1 MRKLVSI
8 VLTVAMLLAT
18 AACTGGPST
27 DPGDEDPYSEAA
39 LRYGQAPVPHPDVTF
54 QPDVV
59 LVGGGGRSIRSVTAD
74 GLTWR
79 LDGKAKHA
87 DDLAVGKVMFVTGR
101 GVGRVLHLEREG
113 GDLLVT
119 VGPVTL
125 TEVIRDGTFEKKG
138 VPLDNPVVYQAGE
151 PSWANP
157 EEADAAVTPSPTG
170 RFGKSAPVRVAPAVP
185 PPARPLQPPPT
196 RNREVQTVAANFS
209 TGVSFSDGAEISYHY
224 DRDGLRL
231 IGRVALTFTSPSAD
245 FHLDVRGG
253 SLKRAELEIT
263 GGFGIRMSF
272 QAAIQNGQNIRAV
285 LPIPVEAAFPIGVVL
300 GVPLTLTIGQT
311 LKVTTAFGA
320 KAGSINGS
328 GEFSLAGKL
337 GYGYANGTF
346 GPKVTTNVQRK
357 SSITK
362 SLHGV
367 PVGVMGLLVEHRV
380 KFDVGFN
387 AFVFKAG
394 VYFELSTACGTTMGS
409 ALGAVATLGSHFV
422 ECRGV
427 GLGVWA
433 RYGVGYS
440 ILQPVV
446 NVINKFLN
454 LINVKPINAENRLG
468 PPPYRVWSKEEI
480 DPPNTKICGTP
491 QPSAD

>member
-1 MRKLVSI
+1 MRKCLSI
-8 VLTVAMLLAT
+8 VLIVAMLLAT
-18 AACTGGPST
+18 GACRGGSPADTGS
-27 DPGDEDPYSEAA
+27 EDPYSEAA
-39 LRYGQAPVPHPDVTF
+39 LRYGLAPVPHPDVTF

-101 GVGRVLHLEREG
+101 GVGRVLHLDRDG

-138 VPLDNPVVYQAGE
+138 ITLDNPVVYQAGE
-151 PSWANP
+151 PLWAET
-157 EEADAAVTPSPTG
+157 EEAEAATPSPTG
-170 RFGKSAPVRVAPAVP
+170 RFGKSAPVRLAPAAP
-185 PPARPLQPPPT
+185 PVRPVQPPPT
-196 RNREVQTVAANFS
+196 RAQEVQTVAANFS
-209 TGVSFSDGAEISYHY
+209 TAVSFSDGAEVSYRY
-224 DRDGLRL
+224 DRDGTRL
-231 IGRVALTFTSPSAD
+231 IGRVALTFKSPRAD
-245 FHLDVRGG
+245 FHLDIRGG
-253 SLKRAELEIT
+253 TLRRAELEIT

-272 QAAIQNGQNIRAV
+272 ETAIQNGQNIRAV
-285 LPIPVEAAFPIGVVL
+285 LPIPVEAAFPIGTVL

-320 KAGSINGS
+320 KLGSMKGS

-337 GYGYANGTF
+337 GYGYRNSVW
-346 GPKVTTNVQRK
+346 GPTMSTDVKRK
-357 SSITK
+357 SSITE
-362 SLHGV
+362 SLHGA

-394 VYFELSTACGTTMGS
+394 VYFELSTAYGTTMGS
-409 ALGAVATLGSHFV
+409 ALGAVGTLGSHFV

-433 RYGVGYS
+433 RYGLGYS

-446 NVINKFLN
+446 NVINKFLS
-454 LINVKPINAENRLG
+454 LIKVKPINAENRLG
-468 PPPYRVWSKEEI
+468 PPPYKIWGKEEI
-480 DPPNTKICGTP
+480 DPPGTKLCGTP
-491 QPSAD
+491 QGSAD